1 MRRILGTGGVVAAVV
16 VAFWRL
22 LASLAH
28 EHRRLTV
35 SGELGGRVAAAR
47 RGRIDRALTRE
58 RLRPAIRVPVAV
70 VRPLPRGGSHASIS
84 TGERGAAGSDHE
96 FDDLDLLDASMRRRS
111 PARPAGSD
119 AAPHMQ
125 HAVEVAATELI
136 ADANEVRPGEFAWLE
151 GGERDRTRT
160 DAGVLGP
167 ALMAV
172 GLIGTFVPLVRPLG
186 DASPWIALGSAV
198 LVGLGWWRA
207 RS

>member
-1 MRRILGTGGVVAAVV
+1 
-16 VAFWRL
+16 
-22 LASLAH
+22 
-28 EHRRLTV
+28 
-35 SGELGGRVAAAR
+35 
-47 RGRIDRALTRE
+47 
-58 RLRPAIRVPVAV
+58 
-70 VRPLPRGGSHASIS
+70 
-84 TGERGAAGSDHE
+84 
-96 FDDLDLLDASMRRRS
+96 
-111 PARPAGSD
+111 
-119 AAPHMQ
+119 MQ